1 MNDDGALPQICVR
14 SYFQKL
20 FLLVSILKEPLFFL
34 QKKIKVVIYKGQNIK
49 NNFLNK
55 LKIMFNIL
63 NFDIV

>member
-1 MNDDGALPQICVR
+1 MMEPFLKFVSEAISK
-14 SYFQKL
+14 SYFYLSQFWKNHS
-20 FLLVSILKEPLFFL
+20 FSSK
-34 QKKIKVVIYKGQNIK
+34 KKIKVVIYKGQNIK